1 MSRTERRNW
10 QTLMMT
16 ILHFKKIKKIV
27 DTEKQIYKFI
37 WQLKNNLQY
46 RNNKT
51 YIKTMN
57 NEQYLNINRTQELE
71 FDKLLSA
78 INGNG
83 GKQ

>member
-1 MSRTERRNW
+1 MSHTGRKNW

-27 DTEKQIYKFI
+27 DTEKQIYKLI

-57 NEQYLNINRTQELE
+57 NEQYININRTQELE
-71 FDKLLSA
+71 FDKLLVV